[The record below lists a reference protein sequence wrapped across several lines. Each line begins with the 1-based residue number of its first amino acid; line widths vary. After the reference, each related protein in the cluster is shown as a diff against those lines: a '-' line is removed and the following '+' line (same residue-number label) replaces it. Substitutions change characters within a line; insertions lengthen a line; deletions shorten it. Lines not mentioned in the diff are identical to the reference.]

1 MTVLFTEFEFYNFN
15 KFNQILVLDF
25 NEIIERV
32 TNVYCSGAQQGVF
45 LHPALFLASSIL
57 GMETRCDNN
66 KNNNTN
72 DYLLTDY
79 QV

>member
-32 TNVYCSGAQQGVF
+32 TMYIV
-45 LHPALFLASSIL
+45 PALSKGWSYTLLFFLPHLS
-57 GMETRCDNN
+57 
-66 KNNNTN
+66 
-72 DYLLTDY
+72 
-79 QV
+79 